1 MSMNDEIPNPN
12 DIQTMASPDSGHET
26 ATLLFKTLQTIQN
39 RMEQYQPIHFETLS
53 ITVTAEPGI
62 SEPWISLVFYYK
74 GGKFMEKPAL
84 KKLWASPVY
93 RADIIR
99 KICQSFFHELI
110 DLALED
116 NPETIHTN
124 L

>member
-1 MSMNDEIPNPN
+1 
-12 DIQTMASPDSGHET
+12 
-26 ATLLFKTLQTIQN
+26 
-39 RMEQYQPIHFETLS
+39 
-53 ITVTAEPGI
+53 
-62 SEPWISLVFYYK
+62 
-74 GGKFMEKPAL
+74 MEKPAL